1 MISKQEI
8 MKQLIAHDM
17 ILNEIDERL
26 TVIEQE
32 LKKKGRKKNV
42 KISK

>member
-1 MISKQEI
+1 MRKKDILLSLVDHEI
-8 MKQLIAHDM
+8 LIND
-17 ILNEIDERL
+17 LDERL

-42 KISK
+42 KVSK